1 MRLLITAG
9 PTREAIDPVRFLT
22 NRSSG
27 KMGYSLATAA
37 VAAGHE
43 VTLISGPTNLSR
55 PQGVKFIAIESA
67 QEMFEAVRS
76 AIHQV
81 DLAIFSAAVADYRPV
96 VVADQKIKKSDGRMT
111 LDLER
116 TPDILGSMRSFGY
129 KGALVGFA
137 AETTDLIAHAGEKLA
152 RKGCDLIIAND
163 VSRPDIGF
171 DVDHNAVTLL
181 FADGRIV
188 PLPKLTK
195 AELAEKLIGECVNL
209 VK

>member
-27 KMGYSLATAA
+27 KMGYSLASAA

-43 VTLISGPTNLSR
+43 VTLVSGPTNLTR
-55 PQGVKFIAIESA
+55 PQGVNFITVESA
-67 QEMFEAVRS
+67 QDMFEAVRS
-76 AIHQV
+76 AILEMN
-81 DLAIFSAAVADYRPV
+81 LAIFSAAVADYRPV
-96 VVADQKIKKSDGRMT
+96 QIADQKIKKSGSRMT
-111 LDLER
+111 LELER
-116 TPDILGSMRSFGY
+116 TPDILGTVRSLGY
-129 KGALVGFA
+129 TGALVGFA
-137 AETTDLIAHAGEKLA
+137 AETTDLIAHASEKLA
-152 RKGCDLIIAND
+152 RKGCDLIVAND
-163 VSRPDIGF
+163 VSQPDIGF